1 MRDTELYQHLLGI
14 TVPWSVERV
23 ALDVSGGRVDVWA
36 THDKKARFKCPECDK
51 ECGLYDHDEERVW
64 RHLDS
69 CQFQTFLHARIPRVR
84 CDEHGVR
91 QSRVPW
97 AEPKSRFTML
107 FERLAIDVMLNM
119 DLANAARLLRL
130 SWDEAHHIR
139 ERAVA
144 RGLARRDKAP
154 PRRLGVDEKAIAKRH
169 QYGTILVDIDRGRVL
184 EVVKDR
190 RKESLAACYEALGSV
205 AVQSVEAVA
214 MDMWEPFIQAT
225 RAAVPEAD
233 GKIVFDRFHIAKHL
247 GDGVDKVRRAEN
259 RKLAA
264 DGDTRLV
271 GTKHLWLFQEANVP
285 ERRQAEFAKLKGARL
300 RTARAWA
307 MKEAFRDFWTLADA
321 TEGRT
326 FFGHWRRWVRRSGI
340 APMKRAADMIE
351 RHLPNVLTYF
361 THRITNAASEGIN
374 AGIQL
379 LSSRARGFRSF
390 VNFRV
395 AILFRHGGLDLYP
408 GRNHQVLTT

>member
-1 MRDTELYQHLLGI
+1 M
-14 TVPWSVERV
+14 VERV
-23 ALDVSGGRVDVWA
+23 ALDVPGGRVDVWA
-36 THDKKARFKCPECDK
+36 RHDKKARFACPECGK

-91 QSRVPW
+91 QARVPW
-97 AEPKSRFTML
+97 AEPKSRFTMM

-119 DLANAARLLRL
+119 DLTNAARLLGL

-144 RGLARRDKAP
+144 RGLSRRSEAP

-190 RKESLAACYEALGSV
+190 RKESLAACYAALGPE
-205 AVQSVEAVA
+205 AVESVEAVA

-225 RAAVPEAD
+225 RGALRDAD
-233 GKIVFDRFHIAKHL
+233 DKIVFDRFHIAKHL

-271 GTKHLWLFQEANVP
+271 GTKHLWLFAEANVP
-285 ERRQAEFAKLKGARL
+285 DRRQVEFAKLKGARL
-300 RTARAWA
+300 KTARAWA
-307 MKEAFRDFWTLADA
+307 MKEAFRDFWTLANAD
-321 TEGRT
+321 EGRT
-326 FFGHWRRWVRRSGI
+326 FFEHWRRWVRRAGI
-340 APMKRAADMIE
+340 TPMKRAADMIH

-390 VNFRV
+390 ANFRV

-408 GRNHQVLTT
+408 AWNHQVLPT

>member
-14 TVPWSVERV
+14 TAPWMVERI
-23 ALDVSGGRVDVWA
+23 ALDVPGGRVDVWA
-36 THDKKARFKCPECDK
+36 KHDKKARFACPECGK
-51 ECGLYDHDEERVW
+51 ECGLYDHEEERVW

-69 CQFQTFLHARIPRVR
+69 CQFQTFLRARIPRIR

-91 QSRVPW
+91 QARVPW

-119 DLANAARLLRL
+119 DLTNAARLLGL
-130 SWDEAHHIR
+130 SWDESHHIR

-144 RGLARRDKAP
+144 RGLSRRSEAP
-154 PRRLGVDEKAIAKRH
+154 PRMLGVDEKAIAKRH

-190 RKESLAACYEALGSV
+190 RKESLAACYAGLGPEAV
-205 AVQSVEAVA
+205 ESVEAVA

-225 RAAVPEAD
+225 RAALPNAD
-233 GKIVFDRFHIAKHL
+233 DKIVFDRFHIAKHL

-264 DGDTRLV
+264 EGDTRLV
-271 GTKHLWLFQEANVP
+271 GTKHLWLFAEPNVP
-285 ERRQAEFAKLKGARL
+285 DRRQVEFAKLKGARL
-300 RTARAWA
+300 KTARAWA

-321 TEGRT
+321 EEGRT
-326 FFGHWRRWVRRSGI
+326 FFSHWRRWVRRSGI
-340 APMKRAADMIE
+340 TPMKRAADMIH

-379 LSSRARGFRSF
+379 LSSRARGFRNF
-390 VNFRV
+390 ANFRV

-408 GRNHQVLTT
+408 AWNHQVLPT

>member
-14 TVPWSVERV
+14 AAPWSVERV
-23 ALDVSGGRVDVWA
+23 ALDVPDGRVDVWA
-36 THDKKARFKCPECDK
+36 RHDKKARFKCPECDK

-91 QSRVPW
+91 QARVPW
-97 AEPKSRFTML
+97 AEAKSRFTML

-119 DLANAARLLRL
+119 DLANAARLLGL

-144 RGLARRDKAP
+144 RGLARRDKVP

-190 RKESLAACYEALGSV
+190 RKESLAACYEALGPE
-205 AVQSVEAVA
+205 ALQSVEAVA

-225 RAAVPEAD
+225 RAVVPGAD

-247 GDGVDKVRRAEN
+247 GEGVDKVRRAEN
-259 RKLAA
+259 RKLSAE
-264 DGDTRLV
+264 GDTRLV
-271 GTKHLWLFQEANVP
+271 GSKHLWLFNEANVP

-300 RTARAWA
+300 KTARAWA

-321 TEGRT
+321 GEGRT
-326 FFGHWRRWVRRSGI
+326 FFSHWRRWVRRSGI
-340 APMKRAADMIE
+340 TPMKRAADMVE

-390 VNFRV
+390 VNFRI
-395 AILFRHGGLDLYP
+395 AILFRHGGLDLHP